1 MSGLTQVSNSKLY
14 LASSNFQGFSKGQKY
29 VKNNVRRNPRFTS
42 LTVRAAAEGK
52 DSNSLRNI
60 ASKMGKKITGNKEY
74 EFGDITKNAVEMA
87 TEAIEDVGKLVDE
100 DYKVGDLSKKV
111 VNTVRKDT
119 KKLSDAADAAGQV
132 ITEDEEYKFGDFTK
146 GVFGKAKKAVN
157 KLTKEKQ
164 ENPEL

>member
-1 MSGLTQVSNSKLY
+1 
-14 LASSNFQGFSKGQKY
+14 
-29 VKNNVRRNPRFTS
+29 
-42 LTVRAAAEGK
+42 
-52 DSNSLRNI
+52 
-60 ASKMGKKITGNKEY
+60 MGKKITGNKEY